1 MIYLASFFYLVS
13 FVFQALSS
21 WFALIS
27 FRPAGKYRYGWLF
40 LSLALLL
47 MLGRRISP
55 IFSMWQDLH
64 FDIVDAALSVPISLL
79 LMLGVLSLRKALRE
93 LDEKTQQLLASQ
105 KLDFLTSAF
114 TRAELFI
121 AGEREV
127 GRSLR
132 TGHPFALLMLDLD
145 HFKEINDQYGHQCGD
160 DVLKSLACI
169 CQNSLRRIDVFA
181 RYGGEEFVVIL
192 PETAIENAKVAAER
206 LRKNVGDH
214 LGFAS
219 GLQDK
224 KITISVG
231 ISTFESKG
239 NPEEN
244 PASLFKILLEQADTA
259 MYQAKNLGRNQVSV
273 FECSNCI

>member
-1 MIYLASFFYLVS
+1 MIYLASFFYSASL
-13 FVFQALSS
+13 VFQALSF

-27 FRPAGKYRYGWLF
+27 FRPAGKYRSGWLF
-40 LSLALLL
+40 LSFALLL

-64 FDIVDAALSVPISLL
+64 VDIVDAALSVPISFF
-79 LMLGVLSLRKALRE
+79 LMFGVLSLRKALRE
-93 LDEKTQQLLASQ
+93 LDEKTQQLSASQ

-121 AGEREV
+121 AGEMEV
-127 GRSLR
+127 ERSLR
-132 TGHPFALLMLDLD
+132 TGRPFALLMLDLD

-169 CQNSLRRIDVFA
+169 CQNSLRKMDVFA

-192 PETAIENAKVAAER
+192 PETGIKNAKEAAER
-206 LRKNVGDH
+206 LRRNVSDH
-214 LGFAS
+214 LGSAS
-219 GLQDK
+219 GLEDK
-224 KITISVG
+224 KITISIG
-231 ISTFESKG
+231 ISIFEPNGSSA
-239 NPEEN
+239 EN
-244 PASLFKILLEQADTA
+244 SVSLFKILLEKADTA

-273 FECSNCI
+273 FESSNGV